1 MESAPVAAIDVGTNT
16 ALLLIARLDAQGRF
30 VVVEDHCRAPRLGE
44 GVAAS
49 GVLSSA
55 ARERGL
61 EVLHE
66 FARRVAALSIPPSR
80 VRAVGTAVF
89 RRARDARVF
98 VDDVARRTG
107 LVVEIVSEEEEARL
121 GEIAVAAEGVSRD
134 TLVIDVG
141 GGSTEIAC
149 PALGLRRS
157 VPIGAVVLTETW
169 LDAPDAADASAAR
182 ILEGAEGNAAS
193 GGASR
198 GFAAL
203 REAARAAARAFP
215 PDVARD
221 RPVVVLGGTGVNL
234 ACLALGLERFDHERG
249 EGASFPAD
257 SAAHFAARL
266 ASLPLA
272 ERRKLPIEADRATIL
287 PAGLSALAATA
298 ERLGAKSFRV
308 TGRGLR
314 FGVARELLADRN
326 SWKT

>member
-61 EVLHE
+61 EVLHG
-66 FARRVAALSIPPSR
+66 FARRIAELSIPPSR
-80 VRAVGTAVF
+80 LRAVGTAVF
-89 RRARDARVF
+89 RRARDARAF

-182 ILEGAEGNAAS
+182 ILEGIEEHAVGKH
-193 GGASR
+193 R

-203 REAARAAARAFP
+203 RDAAREAARAFP
-215 PDVARD
+215 ADVARD
-221 RPVVVLGGTGVNL
+221 RPVVCLGGTGVNL

-257 SAAHFAARL
+257 RAAHFAARL